1 MGKTKSCNWSDQNTK
16 NQKTKI
22 WDEWNIGFKYLWPS
36 QNILVRWDLLD
47 FEYNFWSHHRM
58 KGHHHEYWNHPW
70 FKSKSLQILKSQL
83 CHRIWWQYIKIYQTI
98 KNWSFTFYF
107 LRVKPFDSIRPSYLL
122 SCCDIFLAWLPNF
135 NSKSLSTLTYIY
147 ILWIKEFA
155 FECQA

>member
-1 MGKTKSCNWSDQNTK
+1 MWRTLMYIPIFIHRDILRRPQVL
-16 NQKTKI
+16 
-22 WDEWNIGFKYLWPS
+22 KYFWPS

-122 SCCDIFLAWLPNF
+122 SCCDIFLAWLPIF
-135 NSKSLSTLTYIY
+135 NSKSLSASKHCESKNW
-147 ILWIKEFA
+147 LWNAKHKIKMTI
-155 FECQA
+155 